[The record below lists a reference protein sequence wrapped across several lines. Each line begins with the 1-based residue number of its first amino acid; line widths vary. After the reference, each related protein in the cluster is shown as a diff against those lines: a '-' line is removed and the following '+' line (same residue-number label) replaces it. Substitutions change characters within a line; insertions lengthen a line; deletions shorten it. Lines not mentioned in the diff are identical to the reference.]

1 MHLKYE
7 MFISPLFFFNN
18 TEQVV
23 VQRGRFSLRA
33 LNHAYCLHHYTASC
47 DHAAAAWHMQVAT
60 SALLQNFFAIVN
72 IHINVGTNSSSL
84 QQVQNRQKVMST
96 KRCGRRIGAEQPIV
110 EARRL
115 RSRFQVAMKPDSK
128 LSDTLQMNQTT

>member
-1 MHLKYE
+1 VAHA
-7 MFISPLFFFNN
+7 
-18 TEQVV
+18 
-23 VQRGRFSLRA
+23 GRHFS
-33 LNHAYCLHHYTASC
+33 CAS
-47 DHAAAAWHMQVAT
+47 QQ
-60 SALLQNFFAIVN
+60 SSIVN
-72 IHINVGTNSSSL
+72 IHINVGTYASSL

-128 LSDTLQMNQTT
+128 LSDTLQMKQTT

>member
-1 MHLKYE
+1 
-7 MFISPLFFFNN
+7 
-18 TEQVV
+18 
-23 VQRGRFSLRA
+23 
-33 LNHAYCLHHYTASC
+33 
-47 DHAAAAWHMQVAT
+47 MQVAT
-60 SALLQNFFAIVN
+60 SAVLHNNIAIVN
-72 IHINVGTNSSSL
+72 IHINGTNASSL